1 MGILNQTIGEAINIP
16 YNDINLFNQSNFQK
30 GIFKFTFE
38 IKDLKPNQTA
48 FIEVGFYI
56 KYINTFDLNYRD
68 KNLIKYQKEKIKM
81 GTFSD
86 NLQTTK
92 NLFIQKNTD
101 IVYVFININKGKLF
115 IIGENELQKRINN
128 VFLNKENAEIFY
140 VKNFGIIFFYQILSI
155 EPIFEFDENTSKI
168 CSIILNEQKYN

>member
-1 MGILNQTIGEAINIP
+1 
-16 YNDINLFNQSNFQK
+16 
-30 GIFKFTFE
+30 
-38 IKDLKPNQTA
+38 
-48 FIEVGFYI
+48 
-56 KYINTFDLNYRD
+56 
-68 KNLIKYQKEKIKM
+68 M

-92 NLFIQKNTD
+92 NLFIQKNTEK
-101 IVYVFININKGKLF
+101 VYVFININKGKLF

>member
-1 MGILNQTIGEAINIP
+1 
-16 YNDINLFNQSNFQK
+16 
-30 GIFKFTFE
+30 
-38 IKDLKPNQTA
+38 
-48 FIEVGFYI
+48 
-56 KYINTFDLNYRD
+56 
-68 KNLIKYQKEKIKM
+68 M
-81 GTFSD
+81 GTFGDESSFV
-86 NLQTTK
+86 K
-92 NLFIQKNTD
+92 KLFIQKDTD

>member
-1 MGILNQTIGEAINIP
+1 
-16 YNDINLFNQSNFQK
+16 
-30 GIFKFTFE
+30 
-38 IKDLKPNQTA
+38 
-48 FIEVGFYI
+48 
-56 KYINTFDLNYRD
+56 
-68 KNLIKYQKEKIKM
+68 M

-92 NLFIQKNTD
+92 NLFIQKNTEK
-101 IVYVFININKGKLF
+101 VYVFININKGKLF

-168 CSIILNEQKYN
+168 CSINVNDQKIN

>member
-1 MGILNQTIGEAINIP
+1 
-16 YNDINLFNQSNFQK
+16 
-30 GIFKFTFE
+30 
-38 IKDLKPNQTA
+38 
-48 FIEVGFYI
+48 
-56 KYINTFDLNYRD
+56 
-68 KNLIKYQKEKIKM
+68 M

-92 NLFIQKNTD
+92 NLFIQKNTEK
-101 IVYVFININKGKLF
+101 VYVLININKGKLF

>member
-1 MGILNQTIGEAINIP
+1 M
-16 YNDINLFNQSNFQK
+16 
-30 GIFKFTFE
+30 
-38 IKDLKPNQTA
+38 
-48 FIEVGFYI
+48 
-56 KYINTFDLNYRD
+56 YINTFDLNYKD

-155 EPIFEFDENTSKI
+155 EPILEFDENTSKI
-168 CSIILNEQKYN
+168 CSIKLNEQKIN